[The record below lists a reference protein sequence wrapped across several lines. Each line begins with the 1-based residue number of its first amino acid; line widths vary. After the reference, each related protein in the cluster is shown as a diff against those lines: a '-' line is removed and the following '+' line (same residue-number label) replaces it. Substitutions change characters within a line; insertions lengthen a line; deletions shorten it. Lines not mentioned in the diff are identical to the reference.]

1 MKVYLAGG
9 LDSAWR
15 ERLVAELGFE
25 GLDPFQLSEQRAAYQ
40 FVYND
45 LSLITSC
52 DLVIAYYE
60 GGYCN
65 TGAAAEIGWA
75 AARAK
80 TVLYISDEDAP
91 NMFLV
96 GLSKRFFPSLDA
108 FIRWWKQRE
117 KEGRSL
123 P

>member
-9 LDSAWR
+9 FHSEWR
-15 ERLVAELGFE
+15 ERLITELGFE
-25 GLDPFQLSEQRAAYQ
+25 GLDPFRLSEQRATYQ

-45 LSLITSC
+45 LLLIAAC
-52 DLVIAYYE
+52 DFVLAYYE

-75 AARAK
+75 VAK
-80 TVLYISDEDAP
+80 GKPVLYVSDEDAP

-108 FIRWWKQRE
+108 LIRWWKQRE